1 MRRLAIALCAA
12 VLVLSG
18 CADPTDRGLQ
28 PGRAKVDVDTP
39 QLRQVKRA
47 AGVEDCIPGTGEA
60 VEGGLPDVTLACL
73 GGGPDVALGSLR
85 GPMVVSLW
93 ASWCAPCRKEMP
105 QLQAFHERYGDRVPV
120 LGVDYQDVR
129 PDAAMALV
137 RATGATY
144 PLLADPQSELDRA
157 APFPALRG
165 LPFLVL
171 VDADGRVVHQEF
183 TIITSEQQLVDLVDE
198 HLGMAL

>member
-1 MRRLAIALCAA
+1 MRRVAIALSAA

-18 CADPTDRGLQ
+18 CASATDRGLQ

-39 QLRQVKRA
+39 QLRQLKQA
-47 AGVEDCIPGTGEA
+47 AGIEDCAPGTGEA

-93 ASWCAPCRKEMP
+93 ASWCTACRKEMP
-105 QLQAFHERYGDRVPV
+105 YLQKFHERYGARVPV

-137 RATGATY
+137 RDTGATY
-144 PLLADPQSELDRA
+144 PLLADPQSELDGA

-165 LPFLVL
+165 LPFLAL

-183 TIITSEQQLVDLVDE
+183 TIITSEQELVDLVDE
-198 HLGMAL
+198 HLGVAL

>member
-1 MRRLAIALCAA
+1 MRRLVIVLCAA

-18 CADPTDRGLQ
+18 CAGATDRGLQ
-28 PGRAKVDVDTP
+28 PGRAQVDVDTP
-39 QLRQVKRA
+39 QLRQVKKS
-47 AGVEDCIPGTGEA
+47 AGVEDCAPGAGEA

-93 ASWCAPCRKEMP
+93 ASWCTPCRREMP
-105 QLQAFHERYGDRVPV
+105 HLQAFHEHYGDQVPV

-137 RATGATY
+137 RHTGATY
-144 PLLADPQSELDRA
+144 PLLADPQSDLDGA
-157 APFPALRG
+157 SPFPALRG
-165 LPFLVL
+165 LPFLAL

-183 TIITSEQQLVDLVDE
+183 TIITSEQELVDLVRE
-198 HLGMAL
+198 HLGVTL